1 MAVAGIGILLGLG
14 GAVAATRVVKSY
26 LVGVSAVDPITFVG
40 VPVILLV
47 VTAVASFLP
56 ARRAS
61 GIDPVTALRE
71 E

>member
-1 MAVAGIGILLGLG
+1 M
-14 GAVAATRVVKSY
+14 KSY
-26 LVGVSAVDPITFVG
+26 LVGVSAATRSRSPAFRSV
-40 VPVILLV
+40 LLV
-47 VTAVASFLP
+47 VAAVASFFP

>member
-14 GAVAATRVVKSY
+14 GAIAATRVVKSY
-26 LVGVSAVDPITFVG
+26 LVGVSAVDPITFAG

>member
-14 GAVAATRVVKSY
+14 GAMAATRVVKSY

-40 VPVILLV
+40 VPVVLLV

-61 GIDPVTALRE
+61 GIDPVTALRQE
-71 E
+71 